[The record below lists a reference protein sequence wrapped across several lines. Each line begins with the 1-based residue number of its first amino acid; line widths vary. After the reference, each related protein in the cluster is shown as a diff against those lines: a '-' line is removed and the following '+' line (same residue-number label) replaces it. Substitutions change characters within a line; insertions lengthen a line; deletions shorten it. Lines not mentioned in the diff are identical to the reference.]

1 MPLLGQTVSLAERK
15 QALSIVMRERVKK
28 RYVAANEPD
37 DSSEGEAP
45 LTKEQRSAEYE
56 LAVAARDMGL
66 PKPPLQKRFHE
77 SPLRV
82 SDSGNRL
89 VSKGP

>member
-1 MPLLGQTVSLAERK
+1 MPLFGQTVSLAERK

-37 DSSEGEAP
+37 DSSEGQTP
-45 LTKEQRSAEYE
+45 PTKEQRSAEYE

-66 PKPPLQKRFHE
+66 PKHGPAEPKERVYESLQCA
-77 SPLRV
+77 S
-82 SDSGNRL
+82 S
-89 VSKGP
+89 